1 MKLHRN
7 AKTTPVTRALLVS
20 RVRQQG
26 WVVREAAA
34 AQSVS
39 IRTAYKWLRRQ
50 RDGAADLEDRS
61 SVPRRQP
68 RRTAPPL
75 VARILDLR
83 RQRRTAWQIAVRLQ
97 VPRSTVAVIVA
108 RAGLHRLRLLEPRP
122 PVVRYERRRPGELVH
137 VDMKRL
143 GRIARVGHRIH
154 GDRRYR
160 GRGIGWETVHVCVD
174 DHSRAAYVEVLP
186 DQQAG
191 TATAF
196 VTRAIRWFAQRGVR
210 VERVMSDNGSA
221 YVSHRF
227 RRCCER
233 LGMRHLRTRGI
244 PPTNERQGRALY
256 PNVAPRVGLRH
267 AVCQLLATHPGAASV
282 APPLQ
287 WAATACESWLPTASV
302 PLSEGYPVNNVLRID
317 T

>member
-7 AKTTPVTRALLVS
+7 ARTTPVTRALLVS

-26 WVVREAAA
+26 WLVREAAA

-50 RDGAADLEDRS
+50 RDGAANLEDRS

-83 RQRRTAWQIAVRLQ
+83 RQRLTAWQIAVRLQ
-97 VPRSTVAVIVA
+97 VPRSTVAIIVA
-108 RAGLHRLRLLEPRP
+108 RAGLNRLRLLEPAA
-122 PVVRYERRRPGELVH
+122 PVVRYEQRRPGELVH

-143 GRIARVGHRIH
+143 GRIARIGHRIH

-174 DHSRAAYVEVLP
+174 DHSRTAYVEVLA

-191 TATAF
+191 TTAAF
-196 VTRAIRWFAQRGVR
+196 MTRAVRWFARRGVR
-210 VERVMSDNGSA
+210 VERIMSDNGSA

-227 RRCCER
+227 RRCCQR
-233 LGMRHLRTRGI
+233 LGTRHLRTRAYR
-244 PPTNERQGRALY
+244 PQTNGKAERFIQTLLREWAYATPYSSSWRRTRALRPWLRY
-256 PNVAPRVGLRH
+256 YNGQRPHASLGYQPPAFRFPR
-267 AVCQLLATHPGAASV
+267 AVQ
-282 APPLQ
+282 
-287 WAATACESWLPTASV
+287 
-302 PLSEGYPVNNVLRID
+302 
-317 T
+317 